1 MNKSAS
7 IDQLIPTVNM
17 NKLIPNKNR
26 KQLAVKSRQQS
37 ITTIK
42 KEKMRGSMEQPG
54 SRKPGRPSQ
63 MRNLDLYDHA
73 GGSSS
78 EEQPN
83 ELQRFQTMMQNVLKE
98 DSDSEEL
105 FVYKGPQKALEMLS
119 QDQIN
124 ILRDST
130 TLDTNQSFEQPKQF
144 RVKNDASSSA
154 LRLRPGDK
162 INLLQNQSY

>member
-1 MNKSAS
+1 M
-7 IDQLIPTVNM
+7 
-17 NKLIPNKNR
+17 
-26 KQLAVKSRQQS
+26 
-37 ITTIK
+37 
-42 KEKMRGSMEQPG
+42 
-54 SRKPGRPSQ
+54 
-63 MRNLDLYDHA
+63 
-73 GGSSS
+73 
-78 EEQPN
+78 
-83 ELQRFQTMMQNVLKE
+83 LKE

-154 LRLRPGDK
+154 LRLRLEDK
-162 INLLQNQSY
+162 VNLL